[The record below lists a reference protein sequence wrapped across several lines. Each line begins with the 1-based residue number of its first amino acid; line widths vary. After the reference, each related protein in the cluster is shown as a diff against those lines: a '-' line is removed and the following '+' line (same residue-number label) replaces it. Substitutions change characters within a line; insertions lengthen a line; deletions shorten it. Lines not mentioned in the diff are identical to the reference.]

1 MALSR
6 AVRAYYLRFLAKP
19 MILLLYA
26 SMILHSAG
34 IFEAFW
40 PGAAYFGLLGMSIAI
55 AAGLFLCILNRTPLT
70 ALWAVVIVSYFAM
83 QNFVFSANSGARM
96 NLNSL
101 IGYLPLVSFVLI
113 RQRVVS
119 IHFLMRSLAFFTVL
133 YLGVYVFLYDYLVHL
148 TPEENPALLTGD
160 DVRGA
165 RLRLVL
171 ELASFIVFYATF
183 ARRMNI
189 PYRLLAFGLGVAA
202 LWLSGSRTFQT
213 LFVVI
218 YLLAVLKLLGVG
230 ARSIF
235 FALFC
240 VVSATLLSG
249 MFISWN
255 PMAIFLSGDNSG
267 LARAMEYDY
276 AIQALQ
282 RHWFTGVGLWNDFGT
297 FQEYLRTPKY
307 NPLFPSDLGILGPYI
322 VLGLPGLLLYILA
335 TWFCIVPR
343 LRRLSTPGLRALR
356 LNGVL
361 CGAYGIISPAIFLE
375 SQTFFLAMLIGV
387 TLRVRAP
394 IKGLGSKLYL
404 M

>member
-1 MALSR
+1 MALTR

-26 SMILHSAG
+26 SIILHSAG
-34 IFEAFW
+34 IFEVFW

-55 AAGLFLCILNRTPLT
+55 AAGLFLCIVNRTAVT
-70 ALWAVVIVSYFAM
+70 AFWAVMIVGFFAM
-83 QNFVFSANSGARM
+83 QNFIFAANSGTRM
-96 NLNSL
+96 NLNAL

-148 TPEENPALLTGD
+148 TPAENPALLMGD
-160 DVRGA
+160 DIRGA

-171 ELASFIVFYATF
+171 ELASFIVFYATL

-189 PYRLLAFGLGVAA
+189 LYRLLAFGLGIAA
-202 LWLSGSRTFQT
+202 LWLSGSRTFQA
-213 LFVVI
+213 LFVII

-230 ARSIF
+230 SRSFF

-240 VVSATLLSG
+240 VVGATLLSG
-249 MFISWN
+249 MFIPWN
-255 PMAIFLSGDNSG
+255 PMTILSGDNSG
-267 LARAMEYDY
+267 LARAMEYVY

-322 VLGLPGLLLYILA
+322 VLGLPGLILYILA

-343 LRRLSTPGLRALR
+343 LKRLSTPGLRALR
-356 LNGVL
+356 LNCVL

-375 SQTFFLAMLIGV
+375 SQTFFLAMLVGV
-387 TLRVRAP
+387 SLRVRPP
-394 IKGLGSKLYL
+394 IKGLGSRLYL

>member
-19 MILLLYA
+19 MILLLYI
-26 SMILHSAG
+26 SIILHSAG
-34 IFEAFW
+34 IFDAFW
-40 PGAAYFGLLGMSIAI
+40 PDAAYYGLLGMSISI
-55 AAGLFLCILNRTPLT
+55 TAGVFLCVVNRTPIT
-70 ALWAVVIVSYFAM
+70 ALWALLIVGFFAM
-83 QNFVFSANSGARM
+83 QNFIFSQHSGSPM
-96 NLNSL
+96 NLNAL

-119 IHFLMRSLAFFTVL
+119 IHFLMGSLIFFSVL
-133 YLGVYVFLYDYLVHL
+133 YLATYVFLYDYLLNL
-148 TPEENPALLTGD
+148 TPEENPALLVGD
-160 DVRGA
+160 NIRGA

-171 ELASFIVFYATF
+171 ELASFTVFYATLNH
-183 ARRMNI
+183 RMHPI
-189 PYRLLAFGLGVAA
+189 YRLLALGLGIAA

-213 LFVVI
+213 LFIII
-218 YLLAVLKLLGVG
+218 YLLTVLKLLGIG
-230 ARSIF
+230 ARIFF

-240 VVSATLLSG
+240 IVGATMLSG
-249 MFISWN
+249 MFIAWN
-255 PMAIFLSGDNSG
+255 PMEMFSGDNSG
-267 LARAMEYDY
+267 LARAMEYGY
-276 AIQALQ
+276 AVQALQ

-307 NPLFPSDLGILGPYI
+307 NPLFPSDLGIMGPYI

-335 TWFCIVPR
+335 TYFCIVPR
-343 LRRLSTPGLRALR
+343 LKRLSTPGLRALR
-356 LNGVL
+356 LNCML

-394 IKGLGSKLYL
+394 SRRLGPRLYL

>member
-34 IFEAFW
+34 IFEVFW
-40 PGAAYFGLLGMSIAI
+40 PGAAFFGLLGMSIAI
-55 AAGLFLCILNRTPLT
+55 TAGLFLCVVNRTPVT
-70 ALWAVVIVSYFAM
+70 ALWALMIIGFFAL
-83 QNFVFSANSGARM
+83 QNFVFSVHSGARM
-96 NLNSL
+96 NLNAL

-133 YLGVYVFLYDYLVHL
+133 YLATYVFLYDYLVHL
-148 TPEENPALLTGD
+148 TPAENPALLVGD
-160 DVRGA
+160 DIRGA

-171 ELASFIVFYATF
+171 ELASFIVFYATL

-189 PYRLLAFGLGVAA
+189 LYRLLALGLGIAA
-202 LWLSGSRTFQT
+202 LWLSGSRTFQA
-213 LFVVI
+213 LFVLV
-218 YLLAVLKLLGVG
+218 YLLAMFKLLGVG
-230 ARSIF
+230 ARTF
-235 FALFC
+235 LFMLFC
-240 VVSATLLSG
+240 GVGATILSG
-249 MFISWN
+249 MFIAWN
-255 PMAIFLSGDNSG
+255 PMALFSGDNSG
-267 LARAMEYDY
+267 LARATEYGY

-322 VLGLPGLLLYILA
+322 VLGLPGLLIYILA

-343 LRRLSTPGLRALR
+343 LRHLSTPGLRALR
-356 LNGVL
+356 LNCVL
-361 CGAYGIISPAIFLE
+361 CGTYGIISPAIFLE
-375 SQTFFLAMLIGV
+375 SQTFFLAMLIGLA
-387 TLRVRAP
+387 LRTRAP
-394 IKGLGSKLYL
+394 IRGLGRRLYL